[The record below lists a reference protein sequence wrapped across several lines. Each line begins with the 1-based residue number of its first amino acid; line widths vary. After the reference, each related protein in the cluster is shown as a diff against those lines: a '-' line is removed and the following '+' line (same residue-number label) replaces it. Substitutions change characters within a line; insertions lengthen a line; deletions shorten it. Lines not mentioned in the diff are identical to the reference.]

1 MCPLT
6 YERLH
11 NWGVITRGVKTFVV
25 AEEFLIVPGILYS
38 LKQWVGG
45 KALYFG
51 RAGGVWKGA

>member
-11 NWGVITRGVKTFVV
+11 NWGVIARGVKAFAV
-25 AEEFLIVPGILYS
+25 AEEFLIVPGILQS
-38 LKQWVGG
+38 QRQWVGG
-45 KALYFG
+45 KAMCFG